1 MILVVGS
8 TGLLGSAISLKLA
21 REGKVV
27 AGLVRDVSSAK
38 ARTLRDGGVTLV
50 SGNLTQPH
58 TLEAALAQVEA
69 IICTATAILSSGPS
83 NTLDDVDNRG
93 IQSLIT
99 AAEKRGVRQFVFVSY
114 DTAGGTYPLAAAK
127 RAAEQRLQASK
138 LNWTILQPAAFCEV
152 WFSPVVGFD
161 VAASRARIYGD
172 GDRPLHYI
180 ALDDVAKAAVAC
192 VNNAAASRKIFRFGG
207 GTPASQ
213 LEAVN
218 LWERATGRR
227 ITCERTSLAELQATQ
242 AVTTDP
248 VMLSVL
254 GLCELAAKGI
264 EVDHG
269 WKTALGLEP
278 LRVEDWIA
286 ATLKKVRPST

>member
-27 AGLVRDVSSAK
+27 AGLVRDVTSAK

-58 TLEAALAQVEA
+58 TLEVALAQVETV
-69 IICTATAILSSGPS
+69 ICTATAMLSSGPS

-93 IQSLIT
+93 IQFLIT
-99 AAEKRGVRQFVFVSY
+99 AAEKRGVRHFIFVSY
-114 DTAGGTYPLAAAK
+114 DTAGGTYPLAKAK
-127 RAAEQRLQASK
+127 RGAEQRLQASK
-138 LNWTILQPAAFCEV
+138 LSWTILQPAAFCEV

-161 VAASRARIYGD
+161 VAASRAQIYGE
-172 GDRPLHYI
+172 GDKPLHYI

-192 VNNAAASRKIFRFGG
+192 VNNASASSKIFRLGG
-207 GTPASQ
+207 ATPASQ
-213 LEAVN
+213 LDAVR
-218 LWERATGRR
+218 LWEGAMGRR
-227 ITCERTSLAELQATQ
+227 FTCQHISLAELTAAQ

-254 GLCELAAKGI
+254 GLSELAAKGI
-264 EVDHG
+264 EVDHE
-269 WKTALGLEP
+269 WRTALRLNP
-278 LRVEDWIA
+278 LRVEDWITA
-286 ATLKKVRPST
+286 SMKKIGSSI

>member
-1 MILVVGS
+1 
-8 TGLLGSAISLKLA
+8 LA
-21 REGKVV
+21 REGKEV
-27 AGLVRDVSSAK
+27 AGLVRDLSCSKAK
-38 ARTLRDGGVTLV
+38 ALRDGGVTLFL
-50 SGNLTQPH
+50 GNLAQPR
-58 TLEAALAQVEA
+58 TLETALGQVETV
-69 IICTATAILSSGPS
+69 ICTATAMLSSGPS
-83 NTLDDVDNRG
+83 NTLDEVDNRG

-99 AAEKRGVRQFVFVSY
+99 AAENNRVRQFIFVSY

-127 RAAEQRLQASK
+127 RAAEKRLQASK

-172 GDRPLHYI
+172 GDKPVHYI
-180 ALDDVAKAAVAC
+180 ALDDVATAAVAC
-192 VNNAAASRKIFRFGG
+192 VNNAAAGRKIFRFGG

-213 LEAVN
+213 LEAVS

-227 ITCERTSLAELQATQ
+227 FTCERTSLDELKASQ

-254 GLCELAAKGI
+254 GLCELVAKGI
-264 EVDHG
+264 EVDRA
-269 WKTALGLEP
+269 WQTALGREP
-278 LRVEDWIA
+278 LRLEDWITTA
-286 ATLKKVRPST
+286 IGKTRPLT